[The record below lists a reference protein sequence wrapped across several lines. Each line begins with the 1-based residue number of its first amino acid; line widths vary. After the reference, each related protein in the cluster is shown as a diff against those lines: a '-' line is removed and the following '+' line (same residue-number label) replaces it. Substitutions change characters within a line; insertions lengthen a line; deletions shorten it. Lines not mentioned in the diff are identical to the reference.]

1 MRAEKDLS
9 KCVNLKKKKKKLFS
23 LFKKLKG
30 EKILNTE
37 KEILTHWPHSS
48 VSIFPKRNMI
58 WFSG

>member
-9 KCVNLKKKKKKLFS
+9 KCVNLKKKNKKLFS
-23 LFKKLKG
+23 LLEKLKG

-48 VSIFPKRNMI
+48 VSIFPKRSMI